1 MSGQKDEY
9 WTWNTQSEKK
19 STFGNE
25 NPSQNI
31 ANSDSNR
38 SSTAQ
43 RWNVGSFEPEVAS
56 PYINSQIH
64 ELDRKKAMFKAKN
77 TTLQNPVGSRV
88 DLLATDLEM
97 SHIGGNS
104 FNNYEPTLVMSS
116 NNSQIESVTKKL
128 SQYLLQTYVTCNP
141 NYSYQPINNPR
152 RVLTKPSK
160 PASND
165 GHDNQDCDYILYVND
180 ILGSKEGH
188 QYQILDSLGCG
199 TFGQV
204 VKCQNIKTKELI
216 ALKVIKN
223 KPAYYNQSRVEVAIL
238 DLLNNQYD
246 PNGKHHIVKM
256 KDSFVFR
263 NHLCIAFEMLS
274 VNLYELIKQN
284 QFRGLSTNLIRV
296 FVTQILD
303 ALTVLYRAKLIHCDL
318 KPENILLKSPDF
330 IALQKFCLDY
340 RILIL
345 IGRYTTSIDIWSLG
359 CIAAEL
365 FLGLPLFPGSSE
377 YNQLSRIVE
386 LLGVP
391 PNHMCDKGKA
401 GSQFFK
407 KSVSPQGA
415 TSFTL
420 KTMEEY
426 MAEQNTKEQPSK
438 RYFNGN
444 TLSEIIN
451 TYPIMRKG
459 LSSKEIETEMQ
470 NRRSFIDFIS
480 GLLRLNPLE
489 RWTPQQALQ
498 HPFITQ
504 KPFVEPYSPISSAS
518 KFSNQTDNRE
528 IRNSNRQRATS
539 NIVQNNDVNLP
550 NKPNQTLRRKSQVGS
565 LKDQQ
570 ALPYQSMMGVINTN
584 VDQNVNKAPGIES
597 RMHQVVGTFSE
608 FQINPK
614 DQASSYPDNVRP
626 RELSPTSHSF
636 NSQPFMNSNAY
647 PLRKAKS
654 QFTVTDEQK
663 FIDPAN
669 QKRSTFHFQNSPGF
683 NTLYYNEDSYEGHP
697 RYGNAGER
705 QRIPSRMPSATS
717 VDWELFRDYDGG
729 SSLAGSY
736 TGSRQGSFMEPSQF
750 DSRRPSQSFT
760 SPLQNRS
767 LPFQSRKFGTASNDS
782 LGNDNSDMN
791 RFSES
796 QRQFNSAQDTY
807 IMNMMNTNSQS
818 SLSQG
823 ILGLDGK
830 YTKKVKSASSLNEE
844 SDPFGNARRR
854 LSISNPANLPNY
866 GQSFNNTQ
874 SPRGGPF
881 GGPNRKPSLLDL
893 NASPYLPP
901 SGNFTQKNPNN
912 GQSQHEDNS
921 HKQND

>member
-9 WTWNTQSEKK
+9 WTWNTQSDKK
-19 STFGNE
+19 SSFGNDIS
-25 NPSQNI
+25 NQNT
-31 ANSDSNR
+31 AKSDSNL
-38 SSTAQ
+38 SSSNQ
-43 RWNVGSFEPEVAS
+43 RWTVGSFEPEVAS
-56 PYINSQIH
+56 PFINTQIH

-104 FNNYEPTLVMSS
+104 FNNYDPHLAMSTNS
-116 NNSQIESVTKKL
+116 SQIESVTKKL

-165 GHDNQDCDYILYVND
+165 GFDNQDCDYILYVND

-188 QYQILDSLGCG
+188 QYQVLDSLGCG

-318 KPENILLKSPDF
+318 KPENILLKS
-330 IALQKFCLDY
+330 
-340 RILIL
+340 
-345 IGRYTTSIDIWSLG
+345 YTTSIDIWSLG

-407 KSVSPQGA
+407 KSVSAQGV
-415 TSFTL
+415 TTFTL

-426 MAEQNTKEQPSK
+426 MAEHNTKEQPSK

-470 NRRSFIDFIS
+470 NRRSFIDFLS

-504 KPFVEPYSPISSAS
+504 KPFVEPYSPISTPSR
-518 KFSNQTDNRE
+518 FPNQTENRE
-528 IRNSNRQRATS
+528 IRNSNRQRAASTV
-539 NIVQNNDVNLP
+539 VQNNDNIP
-550 NKPNQTLRRKSQVGS
+550 AYKPNQTLRRKSQVGS
-565 LKDQQ
+565 LKEQQ
-570 ALPYQSMMGVINTN
+570 PLPYQSMMGVINTN
-584 VDQNVNKAPGIES
+584 PDPNANKNSGLDS

-608 FQINPK
+608 FQINSK

-636 NSQPFMNSNAY
+636 NSQSYMSSNAY

-654 QFTVTDEQK
+654 QFTVAEEQK
-663 FIDPAN
+663 YIDPNN

-782 LGNDNSDMN
+782 LGNDNSDLN
-791 RFSES
+791 RYSES
-796 QRQFNSAQDTY
+796 QRYNSAQDTY
-807 IMNMMNTNSQS
+807 IMNMMNTNNQS
-818 SLSQG
+818 NLNQG
-823 ILGLDGK
+823 VLGLDGK

-844 SDPFGNARRR
+844 SDPFGNSRRR
-854 LSISNPANLPNY
+854 LSVSNPTNMPNY
-866 GQSFNNTQ
+866 GQSYNNTQ

-901 SGNFTQKNPNN
+901 SGNFTQRNPNS
-912 GQSQHEDNS
+912 GHSQNEDNS